1 LFYSYYELLS
11 VNNLIIKFEEE
22 DNLKTEKTSAVK
34 NHARRNMDTELQ
46 FQTDA
51 LLPVNP
57 LEESILG
64 ETNVNTVMSVMPN
77 SMDILPVDVIDGS
90 NSIDA
95 DIEPDVLIDSNN
107 LNDSSDSDQITG
119 SENAAVLVG
128 ASVTP
133 TISPIPQSTGGRVF
147 YVSPSGSD
155 ENSGSQDKPWKSIN
169 YAVSEDSP
177 IGAGDTVLVQ
187 PGTYTELISLGK
199 SGSDSQRITLKANGD
214 VTLRD
219 PDPNSGGFPEGVIQS
234 PGQSNWVI
242 DGFRIENTSWAGI
255 SLSDAKNMTVQNNE
269 TYQTGSSGIIV
280 LPKTFFGGGEKEIT
294 GSNVKILNN
303 TIERANWKWD
313 GPGDTDGDQEALS
326 IWGVDG
332 FEVANNTMIDGK
344 REGMDIKVG
353 SRNGLIHDNSI
364 TSQALISGTYDGFR
378 GGAAIYVDGN
388 RADSFNLDIYNNEI
402 FGNTADGI
410 LISDEIASVG
420 DVSDINIYNNVIYG
434 NGRRIENGGVGVAIA
449 NNVRDVKIVNN
460 TIAKNVQGVYIDN
473 NASTGYNPRDILIR
487 NNIFSDNEYQN
498 VDFQDASNVTL
509 DNNLFTNSEENSE
522 KTEVL
527 YDGGERIT
535 NLNVFE
541 NELAESVDFVNLEV
555 NDYRL
560 TSTSPAIDIGSSSIG
575 DYAQLD
581 KDGNQ
586 RFGGGG
592 VDVGAYEFKKI

>member
-1 LFYSYYELLS
+1 
-11 VNNLIIKFEEE
+11 
-22 DNLKTEKTSAVK
+22 
-34 NHARRNMDTELQ
+34 MDTELQ
-46 FQTDA
+46 LFQTDA
-51 LLPVNP
+51 FLPVNP
-57 LEESILG
+57 LEESILNQ
-64 ETNVNTVMSVMPN
+64 TTVGTAMSEMGN
-77 SMDILPVDVIDGS
+77 SIDTLPIEGIADS

-95 DIEPDVLIDSNN
+95 DIESDVSIDSDS
-107 LNDSSDSDQITG
+107 LNGNEDSDQIIGT
-119 SENAAVLVG
+119 ENAGVLVG

-133 TISPIPQSTGGRVF
+133 SVTPIPQSAGGRVY
-147 YVSPSGSD
+147 YVSASGSD
-155 ENSGSQDKPWKSIN
+155 ENSGSQNQPWKSIN

-177 IGAGDTVLVQ
+177 IAAGDTVLVQ

-219 PDPNSGGFPEGVIQS
+219 PNPNSGGFPEGVIQS

-255 SLSDAKNMTVQNNE
+255 SLSDAKNITVQNNE
-269 TYQTGSSGIIV
+269 TYQTGSSGIIA

-303 TIERANWKWD
+303 TVERANWKWD

-344 REGMDIKVG
+344 REGIDIKVG

-364 TSQALISGTYDGFR
+364 TSQALLSGTYEGFR
-378 GGAAIYVDGN
+378 GGPAIYVDGN

-402 FGNTADGI
+402 FANTADGI
-410 LISDEIASVG
+410 VIADEVPNVG
-420 DVSDINIYNNVIYG
+420 DVSDVNIYNNVIYG
-434 NGRRIENGGVGVAIA
+434 NGIRVENGGRGVAVI
-449 NNVRDVKIVNN
+449 NNVEDVEIVNN
-460 TIAKNVQGVYIDN
+460 TFVDNVQGVYVDN
-473 NASTGYNPRDILIR
+473 SGSGYNPRDILIR
-487 NNIFSDNEYQN
+487 NNIFSDNSFRN
-498 VDFQDASNVTL
+498 VYVEDASNVTV
-509 DNNLFTNSEENSE
+509 DNNLFTNTEEFAD
-522 KTEVL
+522 KTEIL
-527 YDGGERIT
+527 YDGGKRVG
-535 NLNVFE
+535 NLNAFD
-541 NELAESVDFVNLEV
+541 NELAESVDFVNREG

-560 TSTSPAIDIGSSSIG
+560 TSNSPAIDIGSSSIG
-575 DYAQLD
+575 NYAKLD

-592 VDVGAYEFKKI
+592 VDVGAYEF

>member
-1 LFYSYYELLS
+1 
-11 VNNLIIKFEEE
+11 
-22 DNLKTEKTSAVK
+22 
-34 NHARRNMDTELQ
+34 MDTESQL

-51 LLPVNP
+51 FLPVNHD
-57 LEESILG
+57 EESNFNQ
-64 ETNVNTVMSVMPN
+64 TNVSTSISDIGNSIEPLAVDNVAYSN
-77 SMDILPVDVIDGS
+77 SMDANIES
-90 NSIDA
+90 
-95 DIEPDVLIDSNN
+95 DILIDSDS
-107 LNDSSDSDQITG
+107 LNSNEDSDQITG
-119 SENAAVLVG
+119 TENAAVLVG
-128 ASVTP
+128 AITP
-133 TISPIPQSTGGRVF
+133 TISPTPQSTGGKVY
-147 YVSPSGSD
+147 YVSASGSD
-155 ENSGSQDKPWKSIN
+155 ENSGSQDSPWKSIN

-177 IGAGDTVLVQ
+177 IAAGDTVLVQ

-199 SGSDSQRITLKANGD
+199 SGSDSQRITLKANGE

-219 PDPNSGGFPEGVIQS
+219 PNPNSGGFPEGVIQS

-255 SLSDAKNMTVQNNE
+255 SLSDAKNITVQNNE
-269 TYQTGSSGIIV
+269 TYQTGSSGIIA

-303 TIERANWKWD
+303 TVERANWKWD

-344 REGMDIKVG
+344 REGLDIKVG

-364 TSQALISGTYDGFR
+364 TSQALISGTYEGFR

-402 FGNTADGI
+402 FANTADAI
-410 LISDEIASVG
+410 LLADEVPSVG

-434 NGRRIENGGVGVAIA
+434 NGRRVENGGVGVAIA
-449 NNVRDVKIVNN
+449 NNVRDVEIVNN
-460 TIAKNVQGVYIDN
+460 TFANNVQGINIDN
-473 NASTGYNPRDILIR
+473 NNSGYNPRDILIR
-487 NNIFSDNEYQN
+487 NNIFSDNSYQN
-498 VDFQDASNVTL
+498 VYFEDASNVTL
-509 DNNLFTNSEENSE
+509 DNNLFTNTEENAE
-522 KTEVL
+522 KTEIL
-527 YDGGERIT
+527 YDGGQRVG
-535 NLNVFE
+535 NLNAFE
-541 NELAESVDFVNLEV
+541 NELAESVDFVNRED

-560 TSTSPAIDIGSSSIG
+560 TSNSPAIDIGSSSIG

-592 VDVGAYEFKKI
+592 VDVGAYEF

>member
-1 LFYSYYELLS
+1 
-11 VNNLIIKFEEE
+11 
-22 DNLKTEKTSAVK
+22 
-34 NHARRNMDTELQ
+34 MDTESQL

-51 LLPVNP
+51 FLPVNP
-57 LEESILG
+57 LEESNFNQ
-64 ETNVNTVMSVMPN
+64 TNVSTSTSDIGNSIEPLPVDNVAYSN
-77 SMDILPVDVIDGS
+77 SMDADIKSDV
-90 NSIDA
+90 SIDS
-95 DIEPDVLIDSNN
+95 DS
-107 LNDSSDSDQITG
+107 LNGNQDSDQITG
-119 SENAAVLVG
+119 TQNAAVLVG

-133 TISPIPQSTGGRVF
+133 SVTPTPQSVGGMVY
-147 YVSPSGSD
+147 YVSASGND
-155 ENSGSQDKPWKSIN
+155 KNSGSQNQPWKSIN

-177 IGAGDTVLVQ
+177 IAAGDTVLVQ

-219 PDPNSGGFPEGVIQS
+219 PNPNSGGFPEGVIQS

-255 SLSDAKNMTVQNNE
+255 SLSDAKNITVQNNE
-269 TYQTGSSGIIV
+269 TYQTGSSGIIA

-303 TIERANWKWD
+303 TVERANWKWD
-313 GPGDTDGDQEALS
+313 DPGDTDGDQEALS

-344 REGMDIKVG
+344 REGLDIKVG

-364 TSQALISGTYDGFR
+364 TSQALLSGTYKGFR

-388 RADSFNLDIYNNEI
+388 RADSFNLDIYNNKI
-402 FGNTADGI
+402 FANTADGI
-410 LISDEIASVG
+410 VIADEVPSVG
-420 DVSDINIYNNVIYG
+420 DVSDVNIYNNVIYG
-434 NGRRIENGGVGVAIA
+434 NGRRIENGGRGVAVI
-449 NNVRDVKIVNN
+449 NNVEDVEIVNN
-460 TIAKNVQGVYIDN
+460 TFVDNVQGVYVDD
-473 NASTGYNPRDILIR
+473 SGRGYKPRDISIR
-487 NNIFSDNEYQN
+487 NNIFSDNSFRN
-498 VDFQDASNVTL
+498 VYVEDASNVTV
-509 DNNLFTNSEENSE
+509 DNNLFTNTEEFAD
-522 KTEVL
+522 KTEIL
-527 YDGGERIT
+527 YDGGQRVE
-535 NLNVFE
+535 NLNAFD
-541 NELAESVDFVNLEV
+541 NELAESVDFVNREG

-560 TSTSPAIDIGSSSIG
+560 TSNSPAINIGSSSIG

-592 VDVGAYEFKKI
+592 VDVGAYEF

>member
-1 LFYSYYELLS
+1 MANLL
-11 VNNLIIKFEEE
+11 VEGNQKNR
-22 DNLKTEKTSAVK
+22 KTSVVK
-34 NHARRNMDTELQ
+34 NHARRNMDTESQL

-51 LLPVNP
+51 FLPVNL
-57 LEESILG
+57 LEESNFN
-64 ETNVNTVMSVMPN
+64 ETNVSTSISDIGSIEPLAIENVDYFN
-77 SMDILPVDVIDGS
+77 SMDA
-90 NSIDA
+90 N
-95 DIEPDVLIDSNN
+95 IESDVLIDSDS
-107 LNDSSDSDQITG
+107 LNSNKDSDQITG
-119 SENAAVLVG
+119 TENAAVLVG
-128 ASVTP
+128 ATVTP
-133 TISPIPQSTGGRVF
+133 TISPTPQSAGGKVY

-155 ENSGSQDKPWKSIN
+155 ENSGSQNSPWKSIN

-177 IGAGDTVLVQ
+177 IAAGDTVLVQ

-219 PDPNSGGFPEGVIQS
+219 PNPNSGGFPEGVIQS

-255 SLSDAKNMTVQNNE
+255 SLSDAKNITVQNNE
-269 TYQTGSSGIIV
+269 TYQTGSSGIIA

-303 TIERANWKWD
+303 TVERANWKWD

-344 REGMDIKVG
+344 REGLDIKVG

-364 TSQALISGTYDGFR
+364 TTQALISGTYEGFR

-402 FGNTADGI
+402 FANTADAI
-410 LISDEIASVG
+410 LLADEVPSVG

-434 NGRRIENGGVGVAIA
+434 NGRRVENGGVGVAIA
-449 NNVRDVKIVNN
+449 NNVEDVEIVNN
-460 TIAKNVQGVYIDN
+460 TFANNVQGINIDN
-473 NASTGYNPRDILIR
+473 KNSGYNPRDILIR
-487 NNIFSDNEYQN
+487 NNIFSDNSYQN
-498 VDFQDASNVTL
+498 VYFEDASNVTL
-509 DNNLFTNSEENSE
+509 DNNLFTNTEENAD
-522 KTEVL
+522 KTEIL
-527 YDGGERIT
+527 YDGGQRVA
-535 NLNVFE
+535 NLNVFD
-541 NELAESVDFVNLEV
+541 NELAQSVDFVNLEG

-560 TSTSPAIDIGSSSIG
+560 ISNSPAIDIASSSIG
-575 DYAQLD
+575 DYAQFD

-586 RFGGGG
+586 RSGGSG
-592 VDVGAYEFKKI
+592 VDAGAYEF

>member
-1 LFYSYYELLS
+1 
-11 VNNLIIKFEEE
+11 
-22 DNLKTEKTSAVK
+22 
-34 NHARRNMDTELQ
+34 MDTELQ
-46 FQTDA
+46 LFQTDA
-51 LLPVNP
+51 FLPVNP
-57 LEESILG
+57 LEESNFNQ
-64 ETNVNTVMSVMPN
+64 TTVGTAMSEMGN
-77 SMDILPVDVIDGS
+77 SIDTLPIEGIADS

-95 DIEPDVLIDSNN
+95 DIESDVSIDSDS
-107 LNDSSDSDQITG
+107 LNGNEDSDQIIGT
-119 SENAAVLVG
+119 ENAAVLVG

-133 TISPIPQSTGGRVF
+133 SVTPIPQSAGGRVY
-147 YVSPSGSD
+147 YVSASGSN
-155 ENSGSQDKPWKSIN
+155 ENSGSQNQPWKSIN

-177 IGAGDTVLVQ
+177 IAAGDTVLVQ

-219 PDPNSGGFPEGVIQS
+219 PNPNSGGFPEGVIQS

-255 SLSDAKNMTVQNNE
+255 SLSDAKNITVQNNE
-269 TYQTGSSGIIV
+269 TYQTGSSGIIA

-303 TIERANWKWD
+303 TVERANWKWD

-344 REGMDIKVG
+344 REGIDIKVG

-364 TSQALISGTYDGFR
+364 TSQALLSGTYEGFR
-378 GGAAIYVDGN
+378 GGPAIYVDGN

-402 FGNTADGI
+402 FANTADGI
-410 LISDEIASVG
+410 VIADEVPNVG
-420 DVSDINIYNNVIYG
+420 DVSDVNIYNNVIYG
-434 NGRRIENGGVGVAIA
+434 NGIRVENGGRGVAVI
-449 NNVRDVKIVNN
+449 NNVEDVEIVNN
-460 TIAKNVQGVYIDN
+460 TFVDNVQGVYVDN
-473 NASTGYNPRDILIR
+473 SGSGYNPRDILIR
-487 NNIFSDNEYQN
+487 NNIFSDNSFRN
-498 VDFQDASNVTL
+498 VYVEDASNVTV
-509 DNNLFTNSEENSE
+509 DNNLFTNTEEFAD
-522 KTEVL
+522 KTEIL
-527 YDGGERIT
+527 YDGGKRVG
-535 NLNVFE
+535 NLNAFD
-541 NELAESVDFVNLEV
+541 NELAESVDFVNREG

-560 TSTSPAIDIGSSSIG
+560 TSNSPAIDIGSSSIG
-575 DYAQLD
+575 NYAKLD

-592 VDVGAYEFKKI
+592 VDVGAYEF